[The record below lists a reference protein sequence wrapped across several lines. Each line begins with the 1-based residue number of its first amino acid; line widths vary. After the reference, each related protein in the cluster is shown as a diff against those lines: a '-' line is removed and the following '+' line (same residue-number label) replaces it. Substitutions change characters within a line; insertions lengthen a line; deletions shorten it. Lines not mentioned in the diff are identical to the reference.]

1 MPSRFVVT
9 ELEGYAINP
18 PNYVSSGNQATGLSL
33 HVIDT
38 HWNNHLVATYRTEDH
53 RYGRRGVGNRGGTLS
68 TAESRARV
76 RALAYEHA
84 ERLNAQV

>member
-9 ELEGYAINP
+9 ELEGYAINQ
-18 PNYVSSGNQATGLSL
+18 PNFVSSGNQSTGMSY
-33 HVIDT
+33 HVLDT
-38 HWNNHLVATYRTEDH
+38 RWNHQLVATYRTEDY
-53 RYGRRGVGNRGGTLS
+53 RYGRRGAGNRGGILS
-68 TAESRARV
+68 TAETRERV